1 MSSRQRAPDGRH
13 HAAKTMKSDPV
24 LSVVI
29 PVYNEESGLP
39 ALFARL
45 YPALDALRVPYEVIF
60 VNDGSRDQSA
70 ALLRD
75 KFARR
80 RDVTRVVLFNANYGQ
95 HTAIVAGFE
104 RCRGARVVTLDA
116 DLQNPP
122 EEIAKLLAAMDAGH
136 DYVGGV
142 RRTREDSRWRQLAS
156 KAMNRIRERITH
168 IHMTDQGCMLRA
180 YSRGIVKAIV
190 ASREVST
197 FIPALAYTFAFNPTE
212 VDVDHAERA
221 AGESK
226 YSLYKLIRLN
236 FDLIT
241 GFSLVPLQLF
251 SMFGMIVS
259 ATALVTYLIVIVD
272 RLIIAGWREGFATLW
287 DRDILAFFLIGMLVF
302 GLGLIGEYVGRIYQ
316 QVRDRPRFMIA
327 AILERDSDTH
337 VKVAGRV

>member
-1 MSSRQRAPDGRH
+1 MTLQAPQV
-13 HAAKTMKSDPV
+13 SI
-24 LSVVI
+24 VI
-29 PVYNEESGLP
+29 PVYNEEAGLQ
-39 ALFARL
+39 ALFDRL
-45 YPALDALRVPYEVIF
+45 YPALDRLGVSFEVIF
-60 VNDGSRDQSA
+60 VDDGSRDRSA
-70 ALLRD
+70 AMLKEQLAQRP
-75 KFARR
+75 
-80 RDVTRVVLFNANYGQ
+80 DVTRVILFNANYGQ
-95 HTAIVAGFE
+95 HMAIVAGFE
-104 RCRGARVVTLDA
+104 RCRSERVVTLDA

-142 RRTREDSRWRQLAS
+142 RRTREDSWWRQFAS
-156 KAMNRIRERITH
+156 KAMNRMRERFTH
-168 IHMTDQGCMLRA
+168 IRMTDQGCMLRA

-259 ATALVTYLIVIVD
+259 AGALVTYLIVIAN
-272 RLIIAGWREGFATLW
+272 RLVLSGWREGIATLW
-287 DRDILAFFLIGMLVF
+287 DRDILAFFLIGMLLF
-302 GLGLIGEYVGRIYQ
+302 GLGLIGSYVGRSYQ
-316 QVRDRPRFMIA
+316 PARQRPRFMIEA
-327 AILERDSDTH
+327 VLERTADEH
-337 VKVAGRV
+337 PRPR

>member
-1 MSSRQRAPDGRH
+1 MTMQAPRV
-13 HAAKTMKSDPV
+13 SI
-24 LSVVI
+24 VI
-29 PVYNEESGLP
+29 PVYNEEAGLQP
-39 ALFARL
+39 LFDRL
-45 YPALDALRVPYEVIF
+45 YPALDRLGVAFEVIF
-60 VNDGSRDQSA
+60 VDDGSRDRSA
-70 ALLRD
+70 AML
-75 KFARR
+75 KEQFAQRP
-80 RDVTRVVLFNANYGQ
+80 DVTRVILFNANYGQ
-95 HTAIVAGFE
+95 HMAIVAGFE
-104 RCRGARVVTLDA
+104 RCRSERVVTLDA

-168 IHMTDQGCMLRA
+168 IRMTDQGCMLRA

-259 ATALVTYLIVIVD
+259 AGALVTYLIVIAN
-272 RLIIAGWREGFATLW
+272 RLVLSGWREGIATLW
-287 DRDILAFFLIGMLVF
+287 DRDILAFFLIGMLLF

-316 QVRDRPRFMIA
+316 QVRQRPRFMIEA
-327 AILERDSDTH
+327 VLERTADEH
-337 VKVAGRV
+337 PRA